1 MAKDD
6 QPRTPQEFRDLL
18 KAGYDYP
25 DEVDAER
32 GRSRRRARRA
42 HRQAE
47 RARTAQWI
55 ADERRREPISVRA
68 ALLVV
73 AVLLGIGVLARFGPD
88 WLTGQDGGADH
99 VTTAPSVAPSA
110 GDDKPPASGTVSPSS
125 AAPSP
130 AADLS
135 DPDKVAEEFARHY
148 LTRNPPEDQDHTAAV
163 GRAAPWA
170 TPPLVENLS
179 QSDDPAFERL
189 VSRGGVSTVSTVAV
203 KPAGEKLPPDNPLR
217 VWRTVTA
224 KVDVVGYT
232 TYSETT
238 VLQCELTTFDGAWRV
253 ARVLGV

>member
-6 QPRTPQEFRDLL
+6 QPHTPQEFRDLL

-25 DEVDAER
+25 EEVDAER

-42 HRQAE
+42 YR
-47 RARTAQWI
+47 RAARAQTAQWI
-55 ADERRREPISVRA
+55 ADERRREPISARV

-88 WLTGQDGGADH
+88 WLTGQDAGADH
-99 VTTAPSVAPSA
+99 VAAAPSA
-110 GDDKPPASGTVSPSS
+110 APSAADDKPPASGAASPSS
-125 AAPSP
+125 ASPSP
-130 AADLS
+130 AADLA
-135 DPDKVAEEFARHY
+135 DPDTVAEQFARHY
-148 LTRNPPEDQDHTAAV
+148 LTRNPPEDQEHTAAV
-163 GRAAPWA
+163 DRAAPWA
-170 TPPLVENLS
+170 TPALVENLS
-179 QSDDPAFERL
+179 QNDDPAFERL
-189 VSRGGVSTVSTVAV
+189 VSRGGVSTVSTVFV
-203 KPAGEKLPPDNPLR
+203 KPAGQQLPPDNPLR

-238 VLQCELTTFDGAWRV
+238 VLQCELTNVDGAWRV

>member
-25 DEVDAER
+25 EEVDDER
-32 GRSRRRARRA
+32 GRRRRRARRA

-55 ADERRREPISVRA
+55 AEERRREPISARA
-68 ALLVV
+68 ALLIV
-73 AVLLGIGVLARFGPD
+73 AVLLGVGVFARLGPD
-88 WLTGQDGGADH
+88 WITGRDEGAGH
-99 VTTAPSVAPSA
+99 VAAAPTAAPSA
-110 GDDKPPASGTVSPSS
+110 ADDKPPAPTAP
-125 AAPSP
+125 APSP
-130 AADLS
+130 PAPSATVDLS
-135 DPDKVAEEFARHY
+135 DPETVAEQFARHY
-148 LTRNPPEDQDHTAAV
+148 LTRNPPEDQDHTGAV
-163 GRAAPWA
+163 RRAAPWA
-170 TPPLVENLS
+170 TPALVENLS

-189 VSRGGVSTVSTVAV
+189 VSRGGISTVSTVTV
-203 KPAGEKLPPDNPLR
+203 KPAGGQLPPDNPLR

-238 VLQCELTTFDGAWRV
+238 VLQCELTATDGQWRV